1 MIKLKLVVF
10 LFFFTFNEPVADTTR
25 SSKDLKALEFL
36 TSPNFLAT
44 LPPKL
49 PKTDVVRSPAALT
62 TSVVF

>member
-1 MIKLKLVVF
+1 
-10 LFFFTFNEPVADTTR
+10 VADTTR